1 MATLTRW
8 ILSHKLVVVAF
19 WLILTVV
26 GLASAKS
33 ATAAL
38 SKQFTVPGGEGI
50 TTSAAIVR
58 HFGSGGTQAAIVP
71 VITLPRGVT
80 VASPGIKAQIAAA
93 FDRVAAAM
101 PGSRVASY
109 GSTGDRGFVS
119 RDGRTT
125 FGLVYAP
132 ASLSM
137 ADPTVSVA
145 RVQAALRGVS
155 IDGARFNVTG
165 LDALSAGTGNNSGGN
180 SVMGMTMIAGL
191 VALPTTFLAMWG
203 LASATYVSFI
213 VEFLVA
219 LIGLGVSIDYSLL
232 VVMRWREE
240 RNNGLPNQV
249 AVIRAMETAGRS
261 VIYSGCTVAIGLFA
275 LIVLPLPFL
284 RSMGYGGVLIPLVT
298 VTVVL
303 TLLPVVLATV
313 GPFLDWPRHKN
324 PRPSRVWTAWARGVV
339 RFPWVGAAAGLVIL
353 GVLLSAGST
362 ISLGTSRVDSLSK
375 TGPAH
380 AGLVALERSGIGSG
394 VLMPFEL
401 LVQGT
406 SPSSVAAHI
415 AAVPGVRG
423 TIAPISWQR
432 SGLAVV
438 DAFPTADGS
447 SSQAGDILARVRTT
461 AHSLPGRVRVGGG
474 IAGNADFTNA
484 IYGNFPLML
493 GLIVLLTF
501 LL

>member
-50 TTSAAIVR
+50 TTS
-58 HFGSGGTQAAIVP
+58 AAIVP

-137 ADPTVSVA
+137 ADPTVSVD

-191 VALPTTFLAMWG
+191 TALIVLLFVFGSGLAILPLLMALVAIPTTLLAMWG

-232 VVMRWREE
+232 IVMRWREE

-313 GPFLDWPRHKN
+313 GPFLDWPRHKRN
-324 PRPSRVWTAWARGVV
+324 GQVSRVWTAWANQVV
-339 RFPWVGAAAGLVIL
+339 RHPWIGAAI
-353 GVLLSAGST
+353 
-362 ISLGTSRVDSLSK
+362 
-375 TGPAH
+375 
-380 AGLVALERSGIGSG
+380 
-394 VLMPFEL
+394 
-401 LVQGT
+401 
-406 SPSSVAAHI
+406 
-415 AAVPGVRG
+415 
-423 TIAPISWQR
+423 
-432 SGLAVV
+432 GLA
-438 DAFPTADGS
+438 
-447 SSQAGDILARVRTT
+447 
-461 AHSLPGRVRVGGG
+461 
-474 IAGNADFTNA
+474 
-484 IYGNFPLML
+484 
-493 GLIVLLTF
+493 
-501 LL
+501 